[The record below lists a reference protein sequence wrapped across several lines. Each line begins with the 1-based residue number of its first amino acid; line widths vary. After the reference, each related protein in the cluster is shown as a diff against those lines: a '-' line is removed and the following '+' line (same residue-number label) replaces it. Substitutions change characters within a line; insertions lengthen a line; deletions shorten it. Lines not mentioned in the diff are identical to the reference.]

1 MQTIPQ
7 KYILNWYHTYLL
19 HLRMDRTKATTSQH
33 FYMPNIMDEVFARI
47 IYFKNCQKKYT
58 KQQIWPFICKV
69 IRGHPLRHIIGRS
82 YIPI

>member
-47 IYFKNCQKKYT
+47 IYFKNCQQKIYKAT
-58 KQQIWPFICKV
+58 NMAIHLQINQRTSLGTYFW
-69 IRGHPLRHIIGRS
+69 
-82 YIPI
+82 